1 MKIAITG
8 GIGSGKS
15 YVCKLLGEFGID
27 VYDCDASAKRLMR
40 YDEQLKSDLQALVG
54 NYVYDER
61 GVLNKP
67 VLAQFLLASDE
78 NRQSVNDVVHPAVA
92 RDFEQSGY
100 SWLESAILFDSHF
113 VDRTHFDYIVCVSA
127 PEKLRLERIMR
138 RDGINVDKAQQW
150 IDNQMSQDRVEELSD
165 YVIINDG
172 KKNLKEQII
181 ILLKNIK
188 WKQF

>member
-1 MKIAITG
+1 
-8 GIGSGKS
+8 
-15 YVCKLLGEFGID
+15 
-27 VYDCDASAKRLMR
+27 
-40 YDEQLKSDLQALVG
+40 
-54 NYVYDER
+54 
-61 GVLNKP
+61 
-67 VLAQFLLASDE
+67 
-78 NRQSVNDVVHPAVA
+78 
-92 RDFEQSGY
+92 
-100 SWLESAILFDSHF
+100 
-113 VDRTHFDYIVCVSA
+113 
-127 PEKLRLERIMR
+127 MR